1 MNLHTFVC
9 FCMYVMLYAY
19 IYIYIYGSFHKPSY
33 KGLHPLKKYWAQNRA
48 PPHQIAPFLGH
59 LPGEEA
65 YGPLEASWPRN
76 DPKSMTAA

>member
-1 MNLHTFVC
+1 MAHSIN
-9 FCMYVMLYAY
+9 
-19 IYIYIYGSFHKPSY
+19 
-33 KGLHPLKKYWAQNRA
+33 PLTRYTPFKQKYWAQNRA
-48 PPHQIAPFLGH
+48 PPHQIVPFLGH